1 MDCTLWYLT
10 DRQNL
15 VQGKSM
21 VRNDQLT
28 KALVV
33 QPESSIKVVI
43 KSAIRY
49 NPEPAVSTC
58 NTYNLY
64 PFLTLSPSRPEVSN
78 CFLAKVHRRYCH
90 LTSYIIVQRFIL
102 YRVYKLVAGRIT
114 QSGERRVVTLVVA
127 NSGIV
132 PQSRRFFSILRSSL
146 LTDLFCIRRYIARAN
161 ESFLKP

>member
-1 MDCTLWYLT
+1 
-10 DRQNL
+10 
-15 VQGKSM
+15 M

-49 NPEPAVSTC
+49 NPEPAVSIC
-58 NTYNLY
+58 DPYNLY

-90 LTSYIIVQRFIL
+90 LTCYIIVQRFML
-102 YRVYKLVAGRIT
+102 YRVYKLVWAALHNVA
-114 QSGERRVVTLVVA
+114 SGGFDTLAVA

-132 PQSRRFFSILRSSL
+132 PQIRRFFRHPS
-146 LTDLFCIRRYIARAN
+146 
-161 ESFLKP
+161 